1 MLRAET
7 YQHFFELCLFTVSNG
22 SIAPLKDSGGFFWG
36 GEGGFTARLLKNMA
50 LLQPATMSCHVINC
64 GMTAYSIFNSVFFFV
79 LFIAFVVLI

>member
-22 SIAPLKDSGGFFWG
+22 SIAPLKDSGGFFGG

-64 GMTAYSIFNSVFFFV
+64 GNRVFFV